1 MEVNDKLDVYSF
13 GVLTL
18 EVLMGKH
25 PGEFISSFY
34 FSSSSPLSPI
44 IVDDIL
50 LKDILDNRIP
60 PPDNPVIE
68 EVVVSIAR
76 LAFACLNTNPQC
88 RPSMQQV
95 ASKLS
100 KKGPSMQSTFQMV
113 TLRQLLG

>member
-25 PGEFISSFY
+25 PSEFISSHY
-34 FSSSSPLSPI
+34 FASSSSSSPV

-60 PPDNPVIE
+60 PPENPVIE
-68 EVVVSIAR
+68 EVVSIAR

-95 ASKLS
+95 TSELS
-100 KKGPSMQSTFQMV
+100 KKRPSMQSTFQMV
-113 TLRQLLG
+113 TLRQLLS